1 MAEHINLSS
10 KQQVLYRSPFVEK
23 EARSA
28 QFHLKQQLDRK
39 ALGSKQKWSISSLEE
54 YKLNVESYR

>member
-39 ALGSKQKWSISSLEE
+39 ALGSK
-54 YKLNVESYR
+54 